1 MAFNFS
7 KGYGPLYFE
16 NATRF
21 NATAPYNPNI
31 LSAFNNWV
39 LENRPKPMPIP
50 TPPGSPPPSPGVQ
63 MHIPVIGQEIAPPQ
77 NYGNEPPPPGLE
89 DEQEND
95 DGFGEVEDLG
105 PEPLHHQGWQ
115 QQPFHMQPPPVAL
128 HPVHIPPPPLPW
140 QHAQQQFV
148 AQNPVAQARPIPLNR
163 IQVRW
168 PIRPWHGR
176 PVDPRLQRG
185 PKQYS
190 LKLRQKS
197 DGLVWHKTKIR
208 GMTLNMDNELTYEDF
223 KRMVLE
229 YKEGQK
235 KQFRY
240 PEKIGP
246 NKDSRILSKDNAEVN
261 EDVNSY
267 FVVRAK
273 IERLEYCEYLGCVF
287 CRKGRCKC
295 PEDKENFLYLKL
307 ALADETGALENVA
320 LFGSE
325 KLEKVGLGWRC
336 REDLCLPNFTSKSST
351 FCPSQ
356 SSRER
361 LFLSL
366 TLIRNGARNEQAL
379 PAHTPLKHFLLSISA
394 THFMGQN

>member
-163 IQVRW
+163 IQAYWDRTYPDMFRLVAFDVGRQCFIKKIK
-168 PIRPWHGR
+168 IRPQLPHYRIVAYDLETTRVNGEHQPNLVSAAVSCSVCSGEEKECEICEEGPKMMTWAKFLKERHIPIIPEGGKAMELGYR
-176 PVDPRLQRG
+176 VVWFYRAYHFEEFDS

-246 NKDSRILSKDNAEVN
+246 NKDSRILSKDVTK
-261 EDVNSY
+261 DY
-267 FVVRAK
+267 GPIQK
-273 IERLEYCEYLGCVF
+273 
-287 CRKGRCKC
+287 KGII
-295 PEDKENFLYLKL
+295 DDNL
-307 ALADETGALENVA
+307 NV
-320 LFGSE
+320 LPFG
-325 KLEKVGLGWRC
+325 
-336 REDLCLPNFTSKSST
+336 FY
-351 FCPSQ
+351 
-356 SSRER
+356 
-361 LFLSL
+361 
-366 TLIRNGARNEQAL
+366 
-379 PAHTPLKHFLLSISA
+379 
-394 THFMGQN
+394 